1 MSEQESAPDGGGPVV
16 YVYGL
21 VPADVEVKEDATG
34 IGSPP
39 RPLKIVHHED
49 VAALVTRSTRT
60 PAGQFRRPAAHAA
73 VLDSTAT
80 VAPVLP
86 LRFGAVLTDTDAVV
100 AELLEPYRDEFHEA
114 LEQLEGKVEFVVKA
128 STSRTRSSAR
138 SSPTTGGARLRDVV
152 REQPEDT
159 TRDERLALGERISQA
174 LTAKREQDTGRI
186 VEALQPAA
194 TAVAPREPTDDEE
207 AGSVA
212 VLISADG
219 VDELDKAVARLID
232 DWQGRVEVTVTGPLA
247 AYDFVKTRAPGTCTD
262 AGARLRNRRRRCPRP
277 RLADFRV
284 GVVIEDQ
291 PELTHTMSGLGWT
304 MCPPDA
310 GRIVEALKKNGVV

>member
-49 VAALVTRSTRT
+49 VAALVSEIDPDT
-60 PAGQFRRPAAHAA
+60 PLGSSDDLRAHAA

-114 LEQLEGKVEFVVKA
+114 LEQLEGKVEFVVKGKYVEDA
-128 STSRTRSSAR
+128 ILREILADD
-138 SSPTTGGARLRDVV
+138 PEAARLREVV

-186 VEALQPAA
+186 VEALEPAA

-247 AYDFVKTRAPGTCTD
+247 AYDFVKTRAPGT
-262 AGARLRNRRRRCPRP
+262 
-277 RLADFRV
+277 
-284 GVVIEDQ
+284 
-291 PELTHTMSGLGWT
+291 
-304 MCPPDA
+304 
-310 GRIVEALKKNGVV
+310 